1 MVSRLPTHAVFLI
14 SLALAAST
22 LTGCAERK
30 IYPVSGQIVDPDGN
44 PVTEIKGAAIEFE
57 SLDFKASANSSIDEN
72 GNFSLTTQTA
82 GDGAHVG
89 KNRVAIIRAYVGPE
103 NPVPHVIHPKY
114 EKFETSG
121 LEITVEPKTNVLRIP
136 VEWAKRK
143 K

>member
-1 MVSRLPTHAVFLI
+1 MLSRLPNHAVLI
-14 SLALAAST
+14 FSIGLLLCG

-44 PVTEIKGAAIEFE
+44 PVTDIKGAAIEFE

-72 GNFSLTTQTA
+72 GNFTLTTQTA

-89 KNRVAIIRAYVGPE
+89 KNRVAIIRPYVGPE

-114 EKFETSG
+114 EKYETSG